1 MRRNKQNGLI
11 FYERKK
17 SISKSQ
23 VYQFLSW
30 IIVLAGA
37 VFAAWVTVFFLGMKT
52 SVVGDA
58 MRPTLV
64 NGQEVLID
72 RVSYSIFQPKA
83 GDIVVF
89 KPNGNEND
97 HTYVKRVIAVPGDRV
112 KIDGGIL
119 ILNGEAKPDL
129 FQDSI
134 VDPGIAAEEITVGE
148 DEYFVMGDNC
158 NSSEDSRTANIGNV
172 KSDTIIGKAWLH
184 LGGGSR
190 GIGRL

>member
-1 MRRNKQNGLI
+1 MRRNRQNGLI

-30 IIVLAGA
+30 VIVIAGA

-83 GDIVVF
+83 GDIIVF

-97 HTYVKRVIAVPGDRV
+97 HTYVKRVIAVPGDKV
-112 KIDGGIL
+112 KIDRGIL

-148 DEYFVMGDNC
+148 DEFFVMGDNC

-172 KSDTIIGKAWLH
+172 RSDTIIGKAWFH